1 MQTATA
7 TADVWFLYACV
18 RVRGCPQNDPEYVKQ
33 LLALMDVSHTV
44 LERCFHGEVLLGRA
58 LWKGLETVLN
68 SDTDHAEML
77 AMHLDTVLRGR
88 LGTLSDTETEKV
100 IEACMNLMRYMV
112 VRVFIGAKCNMST
125 VAGGAVSVGGAVRCV
140 YLQFKDLFREHY
152 ALLLSRRLLQ
162 RKSASSDAERFAV
175 VQMKAMCGGQY
186 TDKLER
192 MCQDL
197 ALAEDASKAYEA
209 VAKASTAVPVDVF
222 SVSVLQMSAW
232 PAMTMLSDTKLPPV
246 MRACVNHLAGYFRS
260 QNATRQLNWAYAQG
274 SAEVLVKFSDKVL
287 VTVTCGTLQAVVLL
301 VLGAVPKMA
310 VRYVVFFMAGLG
322 CRGSGRVD
330 GAWCGFCVQGHC
342 GRHRL
347 GGQRVEEH
355 FGVHAVC
362 KGFASAEE
370 SSGHQDH

>member
-1 MQTATA
+1 
-7 TADVWFLYACV
+7 
-18 RVRGCPQNDPEYVKQ
+18 
-33 LLALMDVSHTV
+33 
-44 LERCFHGEVLLGRA
+44 
-58 LWKGLETVLN
+58 
-68 SDTDHAEML
+68 
-77 AMHLDTVLRGR
+77 
-88 LGTLSDTETEKV
+88 
-100 IEACMNLMRYMV
+100 MNLMRYMV

-310 VRYVVFFMAGLG
+310 VRYVVFLWL
-322 CRGSGRVD
+322 V
-330 GAWCGFCVQGHC
+330 
-342 GRHRL
+342 
-347 GGQRVEEH
+347 
-355 FGVHAVC
+355 
-362 KGFASAEE
+362 
-370 SSGHQDH
+370 